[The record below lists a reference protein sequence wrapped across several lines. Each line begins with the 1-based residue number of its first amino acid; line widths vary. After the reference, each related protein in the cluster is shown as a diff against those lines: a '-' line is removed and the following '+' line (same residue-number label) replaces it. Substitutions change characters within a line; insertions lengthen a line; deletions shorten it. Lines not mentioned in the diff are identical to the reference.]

1 MRVRK
6 ISQISIS
13 GPGAVGAEGVAAR
26 DAGTGGGRQWGQPTP
41 TTLKLWERRPPPPNF
56 GLRKS
61 FTFGFVY
68 ASELGSLPKNGGPN
82 PGVLSFG

>member
-26 DAGTGGGRQWGQPTP
+26 NAGTGGGRQWGQPTP
-41 TTLKLWERRPPPPNF
+41 TTLKLWERRPPPPTLDCESRSFLVLFMQVNL
-56 GLRKS
+56 GLYQKIVGQIQE
-61 FTFGFVY
+61 F
-68 ASELGSLPKNGGPN
+68 
-82 PGVLSFG
+82 